1 MPKLP
6 HLMIPPVTMRHV
18 DQADRFAGNR
28 QWTTLQQFGTNPG
41 NLVGHVYLPASL
53 AADAALVVVLHG
65 CTQTASGYDTGSGW
79 SQMADRHGFAL
90 LFPEQQRANNPNLCF
105 NWFNPD
111 DSRRG
116 SGEALSIREMVA
128 AVAAANPIDP
138 ARIFVTG
145 LSAGGAMASIMLA
158 TYPEIFAGGAI
169 IAGLPF
175 GCATTIPEAFDRMR
189 GRGLPTPGELAA
201 LVRNA
206 SGHDGPWPSLSIWQG
221 SGDTTV
227 NPSNAEAIIAQ
238 WRSLHGVG
246 AEPDRLEAVDGYPR
260 RIWRNADGRDVIEE
274 FSITGMGH
282 GTPLDTRGAD
292 GCGMATAFM
301 LEAQISSTRHIC
313 RFWGLIPADEEA
325 DIHHIAASPP
335 ATPKAPNRPGVPT
348 GAERWP
354 SPSGAVGQVIEDAL
368 RTAGLI
374 R

>member
-6 HLMIPPVTMRHV
+6 HFVIPPVSIRRSASAKRYSGTGRWS
-18 DQADRFAGNR
+18 RLRG
-28 QWTTLQQFGTNPG
+28 FGTNPG
-41 NLVGHVYLPASL
+41 NLNAHVYCPALL

-65 CTQTASGYDTGSGW
+65 CTQTASDYDTGSGW
-79 SQMADRHGFAL
+79 SQMADLHGFAL

-116 SGEALSIREMVA
+116 SGEALSIREMIA
-128 AVAAANPIDP
+128 AVVTAHSIDP

-145 LSAGGAMASIMLA
+145 LSAGGAMASILLA

-175 GCATTIPEAFDRMR
+175 GCAATIPEAFDRMR
-189 GRGLPTPGELAA
+189 GRGLPSEGELAR

-206 SGHDGPWPSLSIWQG
+206 SDHDGPWPTLSIWQG
-221 SGDTTV
+221 SADATV
-227 NPSNAEAIIAQ
+227 NPTNAEAIIGQ
-238 WRSLHGVG
+238 WRSLHGV
-246 AEPDRLEAVDGYPR
+246 AAKPDRLEAVDGYPR
-260 RIWRNADGRDVIEE
+260 RVWRNAAGRDVIEE

-282 GTPLDTRGAD
+282 GTPLDTKAND
-292 GCGMATAFM
+292 GCGVAAPFM
-301 LEAQISSTRHIC
+301 LEASISSTRHIC
-313 RFWGLIPADEEA
+313 RFWGLLPRGKEA
-325 DIHHIAASPP
+325 KIMAASPDV
-335 ATPKAPNRPGVPT
+335 AREASNALGAGT
-348 GAERWP
+348 GPVGWH